1 MVHACT
7 THAHAWTTRAPHVQ
21 YAWATHAPRVDH
33 GCTTC
38 VHRLTQSPRAL
49 QARLAR
55 LRKARLV
62 VLPVND
68 NPDSE
73 RSGGGH
79 WSCLAFR
86 RLADTGALDRAGVSP
101 GQGRGQPWSGPG
113 SALVRAGTSHG

>member
-1 MVHACT
+1 MTHMHPPQMVRGWC
-7 THAHAWTTRAPHVQ
+7 
-21 YAWATHAPRVDH
+21 THAPRMR
-33 GCTTC
+33 CTRA
-38 VHRLTQSPRAL
+38 VPVAL

-86 RLADTGALDRAGVSP
+86 RLADGGALDRAGVSP
-101 GQGRGQPWSGPG
+101 G
-113 SALVRAGTSHG
+113 

>member
-1 MVHACT
+1 MRALPHAVT
-7 THAHAWTTRAPHVQ
+7 
-21 YAWATHAPRVDH
+21 PRI
-33 GCTTC
+33 TQTPLQA
-38 VHRLTQSPRAL
+38 RLASLYLPLYLHYISPISPRTL

-101 GQGRGQPWSGPG
+101 G
-113 SALVRAGTSHG
+113 

>member
-1 MVHACT
+1 MRAPCVHHACT
-7 THAHAWTTRAPHVQ
+7 MRAPPHTD
-21 YAWATHAPRVDH
+21 ARV
-33 GCTTC
+33 
-38 VHRLTQSPRAL
+38 L

-55 LRKARLV
+55 LREARLV

-86 RLADTGALDRAGVSP
+86 RVAGGGALGRVGVRP
-101 GQGRGQPWSGPG
+101 G
-113 SALVRAGTSHG
+113 